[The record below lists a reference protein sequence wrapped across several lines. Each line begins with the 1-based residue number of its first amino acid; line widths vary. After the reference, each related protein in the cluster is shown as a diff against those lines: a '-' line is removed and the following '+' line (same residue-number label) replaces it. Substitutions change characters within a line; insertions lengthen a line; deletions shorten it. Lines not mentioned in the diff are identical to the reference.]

1 VRLTPLLVSSSTI
14 VCRHNSWDVQ
24 TGGRAHSKLAGYN
37 CSLAGWADLKAT
49 LRQRGISLLWPIA
62 GKVLIRV
69 LLNRLSYH
77 VYSNDTIPESQ
88 SGLRT
93 GRGTMDMIFT
103 ARQLQEKCREQH
115 RHMYAIFIDLT
126 KAFDPV
132 SRRGLWMVLRRI
144 GCPEKFVEIIQ
155 SFHDGMQGEVI
166 DEGELSELFGVSNG
180 TKQGC
185 PSSTVIQHLFA
196 IMLLVAFKNRDT
208 GMPVQ
213 FRPDGSVFNLC
224 RLQARTKTLSAVIRD
239 LLYAD
244 DCAIVAHLLNDVQ
257 QLFDRFWEA
266 ASWFGLTVS
275 LKKTEVMLQPSSDT
289 AYIPPV
295 IRVGDVTLNVV
306 DKFCYLGSIFA
317 NTTNSESD
325 ITARLS
331 KASSALGRL
340 TKRLWDDHG
349 IRLDTKVT
357 VYKAAVLT
365 VLLYGCETWVL
376 YRRHVAKLDQFHMR
390 CLQPISSGKIRSQT
404 LKFLTYALYPALK
417 PFYSPH
423 N

>member
-1 VRLTPLLVSSSTI
+1 MRPTPLLVSSSTI

-88 SGLRT
+88 SGLCT

-115 RHMYAIFIDLT
+115 RDMYAIFIDLT

-132 SRRGLWMVLRRI
+132 SRWGLWMVLRRI

-166 DEGELSELFGVSNG
+166 DEGELSELFGISNG

-185 PSSTVIQHLFA
+185 PSSTVIQHLFCHY
-196 IMLLVAFKNRDT
+196 VT
-208 GMPVQ
+208 G
-213 FRPDGSVFNLC
+213 
-224 RLQARTKTLSAVIRD
+224 RLQEPWYRHASPIPTRWECVQLVQASSPDKNPICSDQGPPVCWWLCTSSTLTEWCTTTLWPVLRSSHR
-239 LLYAD
+239 
-244 DCAIVAHLLNDVQ
+244 
-257 QLFDRFWEA
+257 
-266 ASWFGLTVS
+266 FGLTVS
-275 LKKTEVMLQPSSDT
+275 LKKTEVMLQPSPDT

-306 DKFCYLGSIFA
+306 DKFCYLGSFFA

-365 VLLYGCETWVL
+365 VLLYGFETWVL
-376 YRRHVAKLDQFHMR
+376 YRRHVAKLDQFQMR